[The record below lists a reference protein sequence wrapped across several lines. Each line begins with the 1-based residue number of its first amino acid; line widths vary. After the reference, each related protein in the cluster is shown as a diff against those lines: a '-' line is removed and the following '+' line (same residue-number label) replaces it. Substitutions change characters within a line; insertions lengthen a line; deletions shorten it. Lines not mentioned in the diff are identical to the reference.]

1 MQVNYFPKV
10 AIGTLDTQREP
21 FAVPVKW
28 VNEKL
33 EKKSETVVAECKEV
47 AACRII
53 QVPPAPTR
61 RPPSHL
67 VRWLSRSRGR
77 WQRRFWTGTTPEWSR
92 CRPAKLPH
100 E

>member
-1 MQVNYFPKV
+1 MFQNSPIERCSRGPLRKCFEYEEDSPCNMQVNYFPKV
-10 AIGTLDTQREP
+10 AVETLDTQREP

-53 QVPPAPTR
+53 QVPPAPAR
-61 RPPSHL
+61 
-67 VRWLSRSRGR
+67 
-77 WQRRFWTGTTPEWSR
+77 
-92 CRPAKLPH
+92 
-100 E
+100 